1 MANLTA
7 FKTPKDWLTVDIFFL
22 NLLFNMKKGKK
33 KLKSKAPEVWMRGYC
48 RNRAIYHTSLTH
60 GKNASWFK

>member
-1 MANLTA
+1 
-7 FKTPKDWLTVDIFFL
+7 
-22 NLLFNMKKGKK
+22 MKKGKK